1 MSDFDIKFGF
11 APPFLYA
18 LEEFVKDCHYSL
30 KFWKNSPVKPSEP
43 GHGGFD
49 GKVNWLHLFNRYKTW
64 VFFFLYIYS
73 PWLVLESCILYK
85 FAHFVYTVKC
95 IGLKR
100 VLLSFSVPFNVH
112 YKICG
117 NASFMF
123 LINVI
128 RTFVSILRVLL
139 KVHHFDSS

>member
-1 MSDFDIKFGF
+1 MVGLMGKLIDCIYLIDIRH
-11 APPFLYA
+11 
-18 LEEFVKDCHYSL
+18 EC
-30 KFWKNSPVKPSEP
+30 
-43 GHGGFD
+43 
-49 GKVNWLHLFNRYKTW
+49 
-64 VFFFLYIYS
+64 FFLYIYS